1 MANATIA
8 QNVTRSSVAAAVRQA
23 RIDAAAHPAWITAI
37 NKAAV
42 YLESVTWQFNGED
55 LLIGSAT
62 DTSLR
67 YTVDAYGCDCK
78 AGLKGKPCWHR
89 AARRLLCKAAEMAQ
103 DGRKV
108 DTMLRSLA
116 EVQAAADEMFA

>member
-1 MANATIA
+1 MANATIV
-8 QNVTRSSVAAAVRQA
+8 QNITRVNVAAAVRQA
-23 RIDAAAHPAWITAI
+23 RIDAAHYQAWITAI

-42 YLESVTWQFNGED
+42 YLESVTWQFDGED

-67 YTVDAYGCDCK
+67 YTVDASGCDCK
-78 AGLKGKPCWHR
+78 AGLRGTPCWHR

-103 DGRKV
+103 DSQTVAKQI
-108 DTMLRSLA
+108 RSLA
-116 EVQAAADEMFA
+116 ETQAAADEIFA